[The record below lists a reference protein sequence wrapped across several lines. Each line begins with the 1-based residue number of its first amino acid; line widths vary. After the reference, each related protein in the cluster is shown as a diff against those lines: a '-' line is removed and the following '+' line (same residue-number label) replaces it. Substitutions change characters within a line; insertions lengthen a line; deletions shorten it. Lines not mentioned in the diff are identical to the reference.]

1 MRSFRSLSDRAALGL
16 NRLTIWDMG
25 NPLGAALALKL
36 RRIESAVR
44 RKRKPIAHRFPVGIQ
59 LTFQILY
66 HLGESVT
73 LGVPRLV
80 VYFFVPPREGHRLEC
95 DGLNLVDVAY
105 GKIDDGTDAIVVG
118 PIHNGCH

>member
-1 MRSFRSLSDRAALGL
+1 MAVAGAPAPWCIRALEQVHHAG
-16 NRLTIWDMG
+16 
-25 NPLGAALALKL
+25 
-36 RRIESAVR
+36 ESAVR